1 MRKSGGM
8 PKRSIDPVNRR
19 QWLRYAAGSTFSL
32 GMMNLPLLQAA
43 EAGSSTG
50 SSHPRM
56 KSESIQRIP
65 WNQLN
70 DPARNKLKAVL
81 DHPSY
86 FRRMPSQTLECDPE
100 LFTFLVR
107 HPEVIVSIWK
117 VMGVT
122 KVEVERTGEFTF
134 RGQDGAG
141 TRCQSELVYGTD
153 QLHIFYALGDYD
165 GSMTTKPVEGRCVCV
180 LHSQQVP
187 SADGTSWLQGR
198 MDLFLKL
205 DQLGADLIVRTI
217 GPFIA
222 KTADLNF
229 IESAKFLSQLSQAA
243 QRNPEGFQELVYQ
256 LEDIQPRVREELLL
270 VAARTAR
277 RHIQWTG
284 SRAAFTNQKRPRPE
298 DSPSTPTPSSPSSPW
313 IFPEK
318 DDLIMRR

>member
-1 MRKSGGM
+1 MRESGGM

-19 QWLRYAAGSTFSL
+19 QWMRYAAGSTLSL
-32 GMMNLPLLQAA
+32 GMLNLPLLHAT
-43 EAGSSTG
+43 ESGSSTG

-56 KSESIQRIP
+56 RSESIQRIP

-122 KVEVERTGEFTF
+122 KVEVERTGEFSF

-222 KTADLNF
+222 KTADMNF

-256 LEDIQPRVREELLL
+256 LEDIQPQVRDELLL
-270 VAARTAR
+270 VAAKSAR
-277 RHIQWTG
+277 RQIQWTG
-284 SRAAFTNQKRPRPE
+284 SPATFTHQKRPLPAASTSNPAP
-298 DSPSTPTPSSPSSPW
+298 SPSQTPW
-313 IFPEK
+313 VFPEK